1 MSGWFI
7 FGGIILVI
15 LVLMVVGNVG
25 DRGDHTV
32 NAQKWWHKH
41 E

>member
-25 DRGDHTV
+25 LSAAKVSTGG
-32 NAQKWWHKH
+32 
-41 E
+41 